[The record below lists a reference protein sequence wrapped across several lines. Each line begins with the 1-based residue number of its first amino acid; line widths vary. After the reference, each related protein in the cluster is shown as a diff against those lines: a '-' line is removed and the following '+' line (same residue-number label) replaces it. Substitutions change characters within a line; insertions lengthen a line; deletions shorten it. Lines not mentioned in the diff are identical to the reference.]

1 MAERTLIVFLG
12 TQLVGHLKQDD
23 DGAVQFEYADSWL
36 NLPQARPLSASLPL
50 QSGKF
55 RRNKTRPFFAGLLPE
70 EEIRRVV
77 AGAFGVSAANDF
89 ALLEKIGAECAGA
102 VSLRP
107 AGDAPRDANPSY
119 REIDIRELSQ
129 KLQSL
134 PQNPL
139 LAGQAGIRLSLA
151 GAQGKLALRIDAGRF
166 LLPLEGSPSTHILK
180 PENPR
185 FLDLVENEF
194 FCMTLARRI
203 GLEVARVEIQS
214 IDGIRY
220 LQIERFDRRLGKDSR
235 IERIHQEDFCQAL
248 GVVPELKYE
257 QEGGPNLKQCFDLLR
272 DVCSTPGPDILRLFD
287 AVVFNVL
294 IGNCDAHAKNFTFL
308 RDGGIV
314 RLAPLYD
321 LVATS
326 AYPSLAREMAMKIG
340 GERNLASLSA
350 KNWHRFFD
358 QAGIGQAS
366 ARQRMISLCSQV
378 LDALEK
384 LDREDSPGANIVVP
398 LVRQACARLQTLR

>member
-1 MAERTLIVFLG
+1 
-12 TQLVGHLKQDD
+12 
-23 DGAVQFEYADSWL
+23 
-36 NLPQARPLSASLPL
+36 
-50 QSGKF
+50 
-55 RRNKTRPFFAGLLPE
+55 
-70 EEIRRVV
+70 
-77 AGAFGVSAANDF
+77 
-89 ALLEKIGAECAGA
+89 
-102 VSLRP
+102 
-107 AGDAPRDANPSY
+107 
-119 REIDIRELSQ
+119 
-129 KLQSL
+129 
-134 PQNPL
+134 
-139 LAGQAGIRLSLA
+139 
-151 GAQGKLALRIDAGRF
+151 
-166 LLPLEGSPSTHILK
+166 
-180 PENPR
+180 
-185 FLDLVENEF
+185 
-194 FCMTLARRI
+194 MTLARRI

-321 LVATS
+321 LVASS

-340 GERNLASLSA
+340 GERNLVSLSA